1 MVHKAGHR
9 LSRKEIFRKSEVQE
23 IHLLFQRK
31 LCKHIWNQSEVQRE
45 RSNCGGRLI
54 LNFNILPALT
64 TRAQCEKQRQIERD
78 RRDLQDY
85 AVRYF
90 KDPEETEL
98 STCAEF
104 ADDFVSEYPRF
115 KAFPFFL

>member
-1 MVHKAGHR
+1 MG
-9 LSRKEIFRKSEVQE
+9 SS
-23 IHLLFQRK
+23 
-31 LCKHIWNQSEVQRE
+31 
-45 RSNCGGRLI
+45 
-54 LNFNILPALT
+54 LT
-64 TRAQCEKQRQIERD
+64 WACSMQCDKQRQIERD

-90 KDPEETEL
+90 KDPEDTEL

-115 KAFPFFL
+115 KVFVPRPPFRAE